1 MKDGNHDERL
11 RRSQFLKRRSNR
23 SLSLPLII
31 CAGRRSLSEGERIS
45 ANAGMVFPPGLT
57 HSLTPK
63 LPRIADSFTIS
74 LLEPLSPNLLLRNAV
89 FYSRRHPSI
98 KWAQRSDKVYITI
111 ELPDAENVKLKLQ
124 PEGRL
129 YFSATSGPDS
139 IQYEV
144 DLELYDKVNVEES
157 KAAVGLRNI
166 CYLVKKAEN
175 RWWSRLV
182 KQGGKPPIFLK
193 VDWDK
198 WIDEDDET
206 ENRGE
211 AHLRL

>member
-1 MKDGNHDERL
+1 MVCL
-11 RRSQFLKRRSNR
+11 LLICFP
-23 SLSLPLII
+23 LPP
-31 CAGRRSLSEGERIS
+31 GIS
-45 ANAGMVFPPGLT
+45 ANARKVFPAGLI
-57 HSLTPK
+57 HFLTPK
-63 LPRIADSFTIS
+63 LPRTADSFTSFTIS
-74 LLEPLSPNLLLRNAV
+74 LLEPLSPSLLELLRNAV
-89 FYSRRHPSI
+89 FFSRRHPSI
-98 KWAQRSDKVYITI
+98 KWAQRSDKVFITI

>member
-1 MKDGNHDERL
+1 M
-11 RRSQFLKRRSNR
+11 
-23 SLSLPLII
+23 
-31 CAGRRSLSEGERIS
+31 
-45 ANAGMVFPPGLT
+45 M
-57 HSLTPK
+57 
-63 LPRIADSFTIS
+63 
-74 LLEPLSPNLLLRNAV
+74 
-89 FYSRRHPSI
+89 RRHPSV
-98 KWAQRSDKVYITI
+98 KWAQRSDKVFITI

-139 IQYEV
+139 TEYEV

-198 WIDEDDET
+198 WIDEDEET
-206 ENRGE
+206 ENRDLGMGGIDDMDFSKLAMGGDDDMDAGSDEVNWDPAGAEVEGTANTSGSGKSEESE
-211 AHLRL
+211 AKV